1 MLLRSQ
7 SKKRKIKSR
16 KNKINGEIKSIK
28 NDWGEQ
34 D

>member
-7 SKKRKIKSR
+7 SKKRKIKSI

-28 NDWGEQ
+28 ND
-34 D
+34 